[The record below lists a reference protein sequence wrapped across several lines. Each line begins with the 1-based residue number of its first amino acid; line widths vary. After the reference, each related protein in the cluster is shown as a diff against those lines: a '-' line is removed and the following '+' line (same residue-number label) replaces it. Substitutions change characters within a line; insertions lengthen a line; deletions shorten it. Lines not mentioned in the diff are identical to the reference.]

1 MTSKEIIRRLIEHD
15 APERLGYDFL
25 DQTDFLL
32 VEGRKFINLPENPY
46 AEWGDYPELK
56 KIANFTGEVHKDVHG
71 NIYGRFNG
79 KTKGE
84 CVWGVVQDWD
94 DYEYFIPEF
103 DPTYGAKLRADGLP
117 SCDKYVISYAGSLFS
132 PLRDARLMANALA
145 DTITDPDKVTE
156 FVDCLVEDEIKI
168 IKTMAGSG
176 INGWFMFDDW
186 GTQDRTFI
194 SPAAF
199 RELFKP
205 GYRRIADAVH
215 EAGMHLFLHSCGY
228 NYAFIEDY
236 IDAGIDVLQFDQPD
250 AYPAEVL
257 AKEFAHRVCFYS
269 PVDIQKVLPTGDRAF
284 IERRALE
291 MCEMFRAAG
300 GGMIIKDYPA
310 YEDIGVEPEWAKWA
324 QNVITANSKL

>member
-1 MTSKEIIRRLIEHD
+1 M
-15 APERLGYDFL
+15 
-25 DQTDFLL
+25 
-32 VEGRKFINLPENPY
+32 
-46 AEWGDYPELK
+46 
-56 KIANFTGEVHKDVHG
+56 
-71 NIYGRFNG
+71 
-79 KTKGE
+79 
-84 CVWGVVQDWD
+84 
-94 DYEYFIPEF
+94 
-103 DPTYGAKLRADGLP
+103 
-117 SCDKYVISYAGSLFS
+117 
-132 PLRDARLMANALA
+132 
-145 DTITDPDKVTE
+145 TE
-156 FVDCLVEDEIKI
+156 FVDRLVEDEIKI
-168 IKTMAGSG
+168 IKTTAGSG
-176 INGWFMFDDW
+176 INGWFMFDVW